1 MLNLITVL
9 LYILFVLAAIVL
21 VVVIL
26 LQEGRGGGFGA
37 ALGTSGQE
45 TFGVG
50 TRGINTFTA
59 TTAAIFLG
67 SALMIH
73 ILNRQR
79 TAGSSLPFQ
88 ETNGGFESMDTG
100 QGPPPDIQIPPT
112 QPGPGK

>member
-1 MLNLITVL
+1 MLNLIIIL

-59 TTAAIFLG
+59 TTAAVFLG
-67 SALMIH
+67 SALLIH
-73 ILNRQR
+73 VLNRAQGGSSVVGDG
-79 TAGSSLPFQ
+79 AGSSVLEGFDPGGGVPLPPAQ
-88 ETNGGFESMDTG
+88 
-100 QGPPPDIQIPPT
+100 PPQNP
-112 QPGPGK
+112 